1 MFLLPAFVW
10 FFRKRMKFAVRLLGL
25 LLALVFAN
33 GTLEN
38 VGFNPVLLRIINEGL
53 VVILFALSI
62 GRSTRMRHLVLPGAM
77 WLGGFVFISLISGI
91 ANDLSLIQV
100 VLYLRDFTP
109 VVMLFY
115 AVANLNLDARESQL
129 LYKLMSYLFLSQIGA
144 VIWKLFVFQDV
155 IEPYIGTMAVLGGS
169 LTLIFSLVAISI
181 LLGRYLSI
189 KRPSDILF
197 VVVFIAFSVFGG
209 KRATIF
215 LVPFMFITMFLI
227 NAAKFEGLRIG
238 GVRRLFI
245 FAFLSV
251 VLMYLAVRLMPSLN
265 PEREVWGS
273 FDLEFAM
280 GYSSDYVTFGA
291 GGERE
296 VGRAE
301 APAYLLRQFWNESGL
316 VFLVGEGAGHLV
328 KSSYNSEMVEFGSFV
343 ELSKSK
349 YGVGY
354 GARTPM
360 LQHFLQT
367 GILGVLSF
375 FFLLRSIHM
384 FTLRRI
390 RRHWPFNNRK
400 MNYLSAAGMSVTFV
414 IDYCGYSVTTL
425 QLTAVGVVFAVF
437 YGLCSN
443 HNFSEQ
449 S

>member
-1 MFLLPAFVW
+1 M
-10 FFRKRMKFAVRLLGL
+10 
-25 LLALVFAN
+25 
-33 GTLEN
+33 
-38 VGFNPVLLRIINEGL
+38 NESL
-53 VVILFALSI
+53 VVILLALSF
-62 GRSTRMRHLVLPGAM
+62 GRSARMKRLVLPGAM
-77 WLGGFVFISLISGI
+77 WLGWFVVISLSSGV
-91 ANDLSLIQV
+91 ANDLRLIQV
-100 VLYLRDFTP
+100 VLYLRDYVP

-115 AVANLNLDARESQL
+115 AVANLNLDARESHL
-129 LYKLMSYLFLSQIGA
+129 LYRLMSYLFLSQIGA

-197 VVVFIAFSVFGG
+197 VVVFIAFSIFGG

-215 LVPFMFITMFLI
+215 LVPFLFVTMFLV
-227 NAAKFEGLRIG
+227 NATKFEGVRIVG
-238 GVRRLFI
+238 LGRLFI
-245 FAFLSV
+245 FASLSV
-251 VLMYLAVRLMPSLN
+251 VVMYSAVRLMPSLN
-265 PEREVWGS
+265 PESEVWGS

-280 GYSSDYVTFGA
+280 GYTSDYVTFGA

-301 APAYLLRQFWNESGL
+301 APAYLLLQFWNESGL
-316 VFLVGEGAGHLV
+316 AFLVGEGAGHLV
-328 KSSYNSEMVEFGSFV
+328 KSRYNLEMLEFGSFV

-375 FFLLRSIHM
+375 FFLLLSIHK
-384 FTLRRI
+384 FTLRRV
-390 RRHWPFNNRK
+390 RSHWPFNSRQ
-400 MNYLSAAGMSVTFV
+400 MNYLSVAGMSITFM
-414 IDYCGYSVTTL
+414 IDYCGYSVSSL

-443 HNFSEQ
+443 HYCSEQ